1 MKSCLDEDPEINVDS
16 LWIIGPR
23 AKGGKRENSYHG
35 NFVPQIPSDF
45 IRRFT
50 KEGDVVLEP
59 FAGSGT
65 TLFECERLKRKYI
78 GFDINAE
85 IVNAVK
91 SKLDGQSKGSGLKLH
106 VRDASSRQAEGVVE
120 RDLSEY
126 GKSSADL
133 LIVHPPYFDIIKFTD
148 KPCDLSNAA
157 TLDDF
162 LRRYVDVLNRMVP
175 FVRDNGHIALVVG
188 DLYRN
193 SEVVPLG
200 FMLMNATLASFNCK
214 LKGIIVKDM
223 VGNRAKIGL
232 NSLWRA
238 RALRSDYYLF
248 KHEYIFVFR
257 NLKGRHPRNRK
268 GGKPKG
274 Q

>member
-1 MKSCLDEDPEINVDS
+1 MKSVVDEDPEINVDS

-50 KEGDVVLEP
+50 KEGDIVLEP

-65 TLFECERLKRKYI
+65 TLFECERLKRRYI
-78 GFDINAE
+78 GFDINVD

-91 SKLDGQSKGSGLKLH
+91 AKLDGQNSGLRLH
-106 VRDASSRQAEGVVE
+106 IHDASSKQAGNIVE
-120 RDLSEY
+120 KDLSEY
-126 GKSSADL
+126 ARPSADL

-157 TLDDF
+157 TIDDF
-162 LRRYVDVLNRMVP
+162 LRRYVDVLKRMVP
-175 FVRDNGHIALVVG
+175 YVRDNGHIALVVG

-193 SEVVPLG
+193 SEVIPLG
-200 FMLMNATLASFNCK
+200 FMLMEATLANFSCK
-214 LKGIIVKDM
+214 LKGIIIKDM

-248 KHEYIFVFR
+248 KHEYIFAFR
-257 NLKGRHPRNRK
+257 KVQSKRLRNRE
-268 GGKPKG
+268 GGS
-274 Q
+274 